1 MCASTFFLSIAHFID
16 MFTLPCELCELYK
29 YFFYIFDE
37 LRKNSQP
44 VRIGSICSNFF
55 NIP

>member
-37 LRKNSQP
+37 LREKQAAGTDW
-44 VRIGSICSNFF
+44 VHLLQFL
-55 NIP
+55 